1 MRNLLLFLCACFLAT
16 AAVSPSAAASAKP
29 NVVLFLIDDL
39 GWNDIERTG
48 STFYETPRLN
58 QLAAEGAFFPAAY
71 AASPVCSPTRA
82 SVLTGK
88 YPSRFGLTNHSGSS
102 GPKGPDYPLNPP
114 AVSGNMPLEDVTLA
128 EALKE
133 AGYQTAH
140 VGKWHLQAHND
151 TSEDY
156 FPREYGFDLNIAG
169 HRMGQP
175 GSYDY
180 PYESEQH
187 PGTNVPDMEDGEPGD
202 YLTDALTDKAIDFI
216 EANQDQPFFLNM
228 WYYTVHTPIIPRKD
242 KLEAYRQKAERLGL
256 DTDRP
261 EPVPVWDS
269 QSRARQ
275 DDPRYAAMV
284 ESMDEN
290 IGRIL
295 DALARLDLEN
305 ETIVIFTSDN
315 GGLSTGASGN
325 APTSLLPLRAGK
337 AWVYEGGIRVPLLVR
352 LPGKVKA
359 SRTIEEPVIT
369 TDIYPTILELAGLP
383 LRPDQHLDG
392 RSLAGLLSGDEES
405 LEREALYFHY
415 PHYHH
420 INSMGPAGAVRMGD
434 YKLIEVYETG
444 AVELYN
450 LKADIGEQNDLA
462 PSMPELT
469 AKLTKKL
476 HDWRENSG
484 AVMPTPNPDYS
495 EENDWRNKKMDG
507 VKPEVR
513 KASGGVV
520 LGAKQ
525 SPVIENKPIEIHCS
539 VVPGQASDGVL
550 VAQGG
555 KENGYVVY
563 VENGNACFSVRI
575 KSRLTTIKS
584 VVRVPE
590 IPFRIEAILAEGGAM
605 SLRVDGVEV
614 ASGNAGSLLTAQPGM
629 GFSIGQD
636 AFSPVG
642 SYELPFTYSGEVS
655 EVFINGEERSVPAAK
670 PTAFYTPKQDLDGL
684 KENTAIKA
692 GLPNVMI
699 IGDSISIGYTPPVI
713 DLLKDVAN
721 VQRVSTNCGDTNS
734 GLQNLKRWLGDT
746 SWDVIHFNWGL
757 HDLCYRHPESKV
769 QGNRDKIKGT
779 VAVPLD
785 QYEQNLE
792 TLVVQLKQ
800 SGARL
805 IWASTTSV
813 PEGEAGRV
821 VGDDLK
827 YNAVAEKIM
836 KKHSI
841 AINDLYALSKSFAGQ
856 YSSPGDV
863 HFNKEGSAKLAE
875 QVAESIKV
883 ELGKRV
889 VAQ

>member
-1 MRNLLLFLCACFLAT
+1 M
-16 AAVSPSAAASAKP
+16 
-29 NVVLFLIDDL
+29 VLFLIDDL

-48 STFYETPRLN
+48 STFHETPRLN

-114 AVSGNMPLEDVTLA
+114 AVSGHMPLEDVTLA

-151 TSEDY
+151 TSEDH

-175 GSYDY
+175 GSYYY

-187 PGTNVPDMEDGEPGD
+187 PWTNVPDMEDGEPGD

-216 EANQDQPFFLNM
+216 EANQDQPFFLNL
-228 WYYTVHTPIIPRKD
+228 WYYTVHTPIHPRKD
-242 KLEAYRQKAERLGL
+242 KLEAYRQKAKRQGL

-275 DDPRYAAMV
+275 DDPSYAAMV

-337 AWVYEGGIRVPLLVR
+337 AWVYEGGIRVPLIVR

-359 SRTIEEPVIT
+359 GRTIEEPVVT

-450 LKADIGEQNDLA
+450 LREDIAEANNLVEQ
-462 PSMPELT
+462 MPEL
-469 AKLTKKL
+469 ARQMKEIL
-476 HDWRENSG
+476 HQWREETG
-484 AVMPTPNPDYS
+484 ALMPTPNPDY
-495 EENDWRNKKMDG
+495 RGKQAPQ
-507 VKPEVR
+507 KPEQAKAAPSMTSAQPVR
-513 KASGGVV
+513 KSTGQKGPEVAGMPLSIRC
-520 LGAKQ
+520 Q
-525 SPVIENKPIEIHCS
+525 
-539 VVPGQASDGVL
+539 VVPGDPTDGAIL
-550 VAQGG
+550 AQGG
-555 KENGYVVY
+555 RAYGYALY
-563 VENGNACFSVRI
+563 VQDGRLRFSIRDDEKLRTVSAPAPADPFEVIAELTADADLVLRI
-575 KSRLTTIKS
+575 DGET
-584 VVRVPE
+584 V
-590 IPFRIEAILAEGGAM
+590 AEGQA
-605 SLRVDGVEV
+605 DGLITKQPFVGYAIGHDVFAAVGEYALPFAYGGSIAEV
-614 ASGNAGSLLTAQPGM
+614 QVNGTTL
-629 GFSIGQD
+629 
-636 AFSPVG
+636 SPV
-642 SYELPFTYSGEVS
+642 S
-655 EVFINGEERSVPAAK
+655 E
-670 PTAFYTPKQDLDGL
+670 
-684 KENTAIKA
+684 
-692 GLPNVMI
+692 
-699 IGDSISIGYTPPVI
+699 
-713 DLLKDVAN
+713 
-721 VQRVSTNCGDTNS
+721 
-734 GLQNLKRWLGDT
+734 
-746 SWDVIHFNWGL
+746 
-757 HDLCYRHPESKV
+757 
-769 QGNRDKIKGT
+769 
-779 VAVPLD
+779 
-785 QYEQNLE
+785 
-792 TLVVQLKQ
+792 
-800 SGARL
+800 
-805 IWASTTSV
+805 
-813 PEGEAGRV
+813 
-821 VGDDLK
+821 
-827 YNAVAEKIM
+827 
-836 KKHSI
+836 
-841 AINDLYALSKSFAGQ
+841 
-856 YSSPGDV
+856 
-863 HFNKEGSAKLAE
+863 
-875 QVAESIKV
+875 
-883 ELGKRV
+883 
-889 VAQ
+889 